1 MQIKILRGISL
12 YITTD
17 RMIGYAVLFLSLN
30 GVIYH
35 ALFIEGAS
43 GGFRSFLHWPTS
55 ISLLAIGL
63 SMTYMKK
70 HTLNG
75 NELGKMLR
83 ENMVLS
89 GWILFMLNAVLI
101 GGVMYGEDNKK
112 LANMGPA
119 LIRLVLCLQYG
130 YVYGIIFETFFTRD
144 VRNESRYK
152 HN

>member
-43 GGFRSFLHWPTS
+43 GGFRSFLHWPTTFS
-55 ISLLAIGL
+55 VLAIGL

-70 HTLNG
+70 HALKD

-83 ENMVLS
+83 KDMALS
-89 GWILFMLNAVLI
+89 GWILFMLNAILI
-101 GGVMYGEDNKK
+101 GGGMHNEDNRD
-112 LANMGPA
+112 LAEMGPA
-119 LIRLVLCLQYG
+119 LIRLVLCVQYG
-130 YVYGIIFETFFTRD
+130 YVTGIIFEAFFTRD
-144 VRNESRYK
+144 VRKES
-152 HN
+152 

>member
-1 MQIKILRGISL
+1 MQINILKGTSL

-17 RMIGYAVLFLSLN
+17 RMIGYAVMALSLN
-30 GVIYH
+30 GAIYH
-35 ALFIEGAS
+35 ALFVQGAS
-43 GGFRSFLHWPTS
+43 GGFGSFLHWPTTFS
-55 ISLLAIGL
+55 VLAIGL

-70 HTLNG
+70 HALKD

-101 GGVMYGEDNKK
+101 GGVMYGEDNKE

-119 LIRLVLCLQYG
+119 LIRLILCLQYG

-152 HN
+152 QN

>member
-17 RMIGYAVLFLSLN
+17 RMIGYAVMFLSLN
-30 GVIYH
+30 GAIYH

-43 GGFRSFLHWPTS
+43 GRFISFLHWPTS
-55 ISLLAIGL
+55 FSVLAIGL

-70 HTLNG
+70 HTLND

-83 ENMVLS
+83 ENMALS

-101 GGVMYGEDNKK
+101 GGEMHSEGYKE
-112 LANMGPA
+112 LAELGPA
-119 LIRLVLCLQYG
+119 LIRLVLCVQFG
-130 YVYGIIFETFFTRD
+130 YIYGIIFETFFTRD
-144 VRNESRYK
+144 VRKES
-152 HN
+152 